1 MSAGTIARPDTAPA
15 PPPGSRRTGHTRITS
30 AALHHT
36 VEAITAA
43 AFGIPAREVKARI
56 HDDHGHLAVTVT
68 VAVALAVPSLTDAA
82 RNTGIVAATGGTLYE
97 RAERARAEIIDG
109 AMDIAGA
116 TVAQVDIRLTGLYQ
130 VKKEGALR

>member
-15 PPPGSRRTGHTRITS
+15 PPPGARRAGHTRITS

-56 HDDHGHLAVTVT
+56 HDDHGHMAVT
-68 VAVALAVPSLTDAA
+68 VAVALAVPSLNEAA
-82 RNTGIVAATGGTLYE
+82 RNTGIVTATGGTLYE
-97 RAERARAEIIDG
+97 RAGRARAEIIDD

-116 TVAQVDIRLTGLYQ
+116 TVAQVDIRLTGLHHG
-130 VKKEGALR
+130 KKEGALR